1 MSDYRKTLHHRF
13 PRLSSRLL
21 SLPDPRKRK
30 TYSLPEILT
39 GGLGMFLFLLK
50 EAKLVT
56 ADGHALS
63 LATEWI
69 ENSEGQ
75 FDK

>member
-13 PRLSSRLL
+13 PRLSSRLS
-21 SLPDPRKRK
+21 SLPDSRKRK

-39 GGLGMFLFLLK
+39 GGLSMFLLK

-56 ADGHALS
+56 ANGLY
-63 LATEWI
+63 LY
-69 ENSEGQ
+69 ENAFQCCVQNGW
-75 FDK
+75 